1 MGVICTG
8 GLSWV
13 AARRHRWAAIIANP
27 HAIAPEA
34 ANQRQFKRGGKS
46 LEAGKRVVCAA
57 QPGHGVEGKR
67 QQSIAVAEHDEK
79 VFVEQAKMW
88 AWTDQ
93 P

>member
-8 GLSWV
+8 GLSW
-13 AARRHRWAAIIANP
+13 ALARRHRWAVTIANL

-34 ANQRQFKRGGKS
+34 ANQRQTKRGGKS
-46 LEAGKRVVCAA
+46 LEAGKRVVYAA
-57 QPGHGVEGKR
+57 QPGHGVGGKR
-67 QQSIAVAEHDEK
+67 QQSIAVAEQDEK
-79 VFVEQAKMW
+79 VFIEQVKMW